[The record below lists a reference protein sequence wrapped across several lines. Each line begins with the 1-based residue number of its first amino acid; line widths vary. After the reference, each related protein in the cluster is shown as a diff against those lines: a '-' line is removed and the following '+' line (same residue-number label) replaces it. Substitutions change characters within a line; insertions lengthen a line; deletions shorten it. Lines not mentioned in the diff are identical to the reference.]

1 VSLAA
6 LAATQA
12 ALSAASHALESHL
25 DKLMP
30 LLFLKLCASKLQTR
44 VAAEGALKG
53 KDHAALKS
61 SSKSPSHHNEAQQL
75 PLLLCHASVELY
87 SNSAEHRHNSAGYFD
102 NN

>member
-1 VSLAA
+1 MLPKLLVAVDDAHFKVSLAA

-12 ALSAASHALESHL
+12 ALSAVPQTLESHL

-53 KDHAALKS
+53 GGHAGVLIQSIDHHGAPIDQVK
-61 SSKSPSHHNEAQQL
+61 Q
-75 PLLLCHASVELY
+75 LLLRA
-87 SNSAEHRHNSAGYFD
+87 
-102 NN
+102 